1 MYESLLDEQSAP
13 PDHDIAVVTNTETQ
27 VYDPSVD
34 TNDISVNTNPAYAIT
49 SAQQPADSS
58 HTYVDVV
65 DDSDYI

>member
-1 MYESLLDEQSAP
+1 MYESLLDELSAP
-13 PDHDIAVVTNTETQ
+13 PNHDIPVVTNTDTQ

-34 TNDISVNTNPAYAIT
+34 TNDISVNTNPAYVIT

-58 HTYVDVV
+58 HTCVDVV